1 MQSLRQEEATL
12 RRKIVGVLL
21 QHARQRARR
30 TLEEV
35 AEALGVA
42 PEVITDFE
50 WGRRDISLV
59 ELEILAYL
67 YRVPVAY
74 FWSEDI
80 TDARPNG
87 QLPVAAIMD
96 LRRRIIA
103 VLLQQ
108 ARIEAGHSRE
118 ELAQLLDCPPTRI
131 AAYEAAERDIPLV
144 ELETIA
150 QFLGVPISYFFDQGI
165 QPTGESLPDM
175 EELRQLAELPAEV
188 RRFIIQPGS
197 ILYLRAAMQLS
208 ALPASMLRRLGESIL
223 DITY

>member
-1 MQSLRQEEATL
+1 M
-12 RRKIVGVLL
+12 VGVLL
-21 QHARQRARR
+21 QYARQRAKR
-30 TLEEV
+30 TLQEAAEV
-35 AEALGVA
+35 LGVT
-42 PEVITDFE
+42 PEVIADFE

-59 ELEILAYL
+59 ELEILAHL

-74 FWSEDI
+74 FWSEEIVD
-80 TDARPNG
+80 TPSDG
-87 QLPVAAIMD
+87 QIPVKAIIG

-108 ARIEAGHSRE
+108 ARLEAGRSRE

-144 ELETIA
+144 ELEAMA
-150 QFLGVPISYFFDQGI
+150 QFLGVPMSYFFDQGI
-165 QPTGESLPDM
+165 QPAGEPLPDM
-175 EELRQLAELPAEV
+175 EELRQLAELPADV
-188 RRFIIQPGS
+188 RRFIIKPGN

-208 ALPASMLRRLGESIL
+208 ALPASTLRRLGESLL